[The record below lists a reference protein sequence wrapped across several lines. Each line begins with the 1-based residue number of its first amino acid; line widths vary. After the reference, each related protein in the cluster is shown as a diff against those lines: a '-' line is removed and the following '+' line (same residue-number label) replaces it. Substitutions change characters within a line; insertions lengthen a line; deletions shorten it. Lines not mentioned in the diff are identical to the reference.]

1 MSKQFIEKQANKI
14 NDYLVHTWPH
24 STTQEAI
31 LWILN
36 NLPMVSTQTPSLDD
50 IELNIINKKI
60 DTIPTGEQR
69 VYRKAL
75 EGVLFYLGN
84 ERQWQLPEK
93 IKQNITDTNHQYFEE
108 LTKGTAH
115 AQQIFTRYQQHKTHF
130 LTTRAPLTPCFVA
143 LMVGF
148 EIAPL
153 SLAHMCAILNVTDSI
168 TDEINNPRLAVT
180 HFECG
185 TDKPQVTHYHL
196 SIICYRL
203 LRDYYAQY
211 PEQITVTKL
220 YNHLTQW
227 LEEEGLPGVKQGEWP
242 RRFQISWYTRFKLPF
257 TFIKDLAYPERHVG
271 IPRDISP
278 STIKAKDIYAIDWDT
293 KWFNSLKK
301 SRTKIHWPHEILLK
315 HSENPNAVEPPSWDA
330 ANILPRLLFNYT
342 KQLIVF
348 GGVKKANLALGSIK
362 NYTSLKSKL
371 ELFPLPY
378 ADAINEE
385 TINKWAETVYDS
397 IDSDIVKVTFYNFL
411 RFLKHQEQTDTLDL
425 SLFNSPLIP
434 PSVSPARL
442 SVDECDL
449 LIKTLTG
456 NESNHPLRSLFC
468 IVAAL
473 LGFYAMLRRGE
484 VLRLRCKDI
493 QFEPSTAL
501 ITITVT
507 NTHEGNTKS
516 DIPRKVYTILP
527 KQYHRLFIQLLDIK
541 ENASDEQ
548 PWLGFE
554 GEKYH
559 SRQLYYLLPVS
570 RALRFLFGTHL
581 NFHHLRHSGV
591 HLFMLQTL
599 HCLDDT
605 PDEQRGKTALEQ
617 EVLSST
623 SVATRFNYWFEGR
636 KVDEV
641 NDAIFLDEMGE
652 QIGHIHYGTT
662 RWSYLHDIEWL
673 LPIISP
679 AHSPYTRREYTH
691 SELRYLLGL
700 KPDSNDLSRI
710 LLKLSPEYANKTL
723 EQKRSQPIMLSD
735 CELREAVFGK
745 AIKSKH
751 APLTVDHYLAWEKL
765 IHNREHSLLSF
776 IFKAMFDNK
785 TLDLYAF
792 SFIWGNG
799 SKHHIKPISKKQRT
813 ALNNLPPILLSD
825 DGQSLQ
831 ISLACN
837 SNNARAFSAMFKH
850 DDWRWLNS
858 KFVLCINRKVKPER
872 QLALLKTQFAHEN
885 DTIKLKKIPKGET
898 LLTIYLTPKVTL
910 SADVIEYTQ
919 KFIHSLQSN
928 EAQP

>member
-14 NDYLVHTWPH
+14 YDYLVNNWPH
-24 STTQEAI
+24 STTLKAI
-31 LWILN
+31 LWVLN
-36 NLPMVSTQTPSLDD
+36 NLPIVSKKTPSLDNS
-50 IELNIINKKI
+50 ELCIINKKI
-60 DTIPTGEQR
+60 NAIPTGKQR

-75 EGVLFYLGN
+75 EGALFYLGN
-84 ERQWQLPEK
+84 KYQWQFPEQIKDK
-93 IKQNITDTNHQYFEE
+93 IIDAEHEYFDD

-143 LMVGF
+143 LMIGF

-153 SLAHMCAILNVTDSI
+153 SLAHMCAILNITGSI

-203 LRDYYAQY
+203 LRDYYAQS

-257 TFIKDLAYPERHVG
+257 IFIKDLAYPERHVG
-271 IPRDISP
+271 IAPDISP

-293 KWFNSLKK
+293 EWFNSLKK

-385 TINKWAETVYDS
+385 AINKWAETVYDS
-397 IDSDIVKVTFYNFL
+397 IGSDIVKVTFYNFL

-442 SVDECDL
+442 GVDECDL
-449 LIKTLTG
+449 LIKTLTE

-484 VLRLRCKDI
+484 ILRLRCKDI
-493 QFEPSTAL
+493 CFKSSTGL

-516 DIPRKVYTILP
+516 DIPRKVYTTLP
-527 KQYHRLFIQLLDIK
+527 KQYHPLFIQLFEIK
-541 ENASDEQ
+541 ENAPGEQ
-548 PWLGFE
+548 PLLGFE

-591 HLFMLQTL
+591 HLFMLHTL
-599 HCLDDT
+599 HCLNDT
-605 PDEQRGKTALEQ
+605 PNEQRGRTPLEQ
-617 EVLSST
+617 EALSSK
-623 SVATRFNYWFEGR
+623 SVATRFDYWFEGR

-641 NDAIFLDEMGE
+641 NDAAFLDEMGE
-652 QIGHIHYGTT
+652 QIGHIYYGTT
-662 RWSYLHDIEWL
+662 RWSYLHDIDWL
-673 LPIISP
+673 LPIISRD
-679 AHSPYTRREYTH
+679 HSPYTRREYTH

-710 LLKLSPEYANKTL
+710 LLKLNPEYVNKSL
-723 EQKRSQPIMLSD
+723 GQKRNQPIMLRD

-751 APLTVDHYLAWEKL
+751 TPLTIDYSLAWKKL
-765 IHNREHSLLSF
+765 IYNSEHTLLGF
-776 IFKAMFDNK
+776 IFKAMFK
-785 TLDLYAF
+785 SKALDLYAL

-813 ALNNLPPILLSD
+813 ALSNLPPIVLSD
-825 DGQSLQ
+825 DEQSLQ
-831 ISLACN
+831 VSLACN
-837 SNNARAFSAMFKH
+837 SKNARAFSTVFRH
-850 DDWRWLNS
+850 TDWGWLS
-858 KFVLCINRKVKPER
+858 IAFTLSVNRKINSER
-872 QLALLKTQFAHEN
+872 QVMLLKTLFVQKNEVIQIAKHAR
-885 DTIKLKKIPKGET
+885 GET
-898 LLTIYLTPKVTL
+898 ILTINLTPKTTL
-910 SADVIEYTQ
+910 PLNVLKFAQ
-919 KFIHSLQSN
+919 KFIQSFQKGK
-928 EAQP
+928 EQL